1 MNTSTQHTIE
11 FFFDFSS
18 PYAYFAAE
26 KINALASSYGLP
38 VHWKPFQLGGILK
51 LTGAGLLTEAHEWK
65 SSYSREDIVRTAEL
79 NGLAFKFPP
88 VFPQGSAAVGRTTLW
103 IEKTQGAA
111 TAQQFAL
118 LMFRE
123 LFNNDGNL
131 SDVPTLQRVG
141 QTVGIDPT
149 ELAAN
154 IQNPEARQMLVDNT
168 KEAEAKKVFGAPTFV
183 FDGERF
189 WGVDRLDQ
197 LEARIKQKL
206 GGKGYKTLIEQ
217 ANAKVETLT
226 VAQAQALYG
235 QSDVVFVD
243 LRDPRE
249 LEREGIVPNAFH
261 APRGMVEFWVDPKSP
276 YYKPAFDPAKKFVF
290 FCAAGWRSALTAA
303 AVKDMGVLPRIAHM
317 DGGFAEWKKS
327 GAPVGEKA
335 ARA

>member
-1 MNTSTQHTIE
+1 MNTTTQPTFE

-26 KINALASSYGLP
+26 QINTLASSYNLP
-38 VHWKPFQLGGILK
+38 VHWKPFQLGSIFK
-51 LTGAGLLTEAHEWK
+51 ITGAGLLTSAHEWK
-65 SSYSREDIVRTAEL
+65 ASYSRDDILRTAEL
-79 NGLAFKFPP
+79 SGITYKFPT
-88 VFPQGSAAVGRTTLW
+88 VFPQGSASVGRAMLW
-103 IEKTQGAA
+103 IEQTKGAPA
-111 TAQQFAL
+111 AQQFAL

-123 LFNNDGNL
+123 LFVNDGNL
-131 SDVPTLQRVG
+131 NDVPTMQRVA
-141 QTVGIDPT
+141 QTIGVDPD

-154 IQNPEARQMLVDNT
+154 IQNPEARQKLADNT
-168 KEAEAKKVFGAPTFV
+168 KEAETKKVFGAPTFV
-183 FDGERF
+183 LDGERF
-189 WGVDRLDQ
+189 WGVDRLGQ

-206 GGKGYKTLIEQ
+206 GGKGYKTLIDQ

-235 QSDVVFVD
+235 QPDVVFVD

-249 LEREGIVPNAFH
+249 LEREGIVPNALH
-261 APRGMVEFWVDPKSP
+261 APRGMVEFWVDPNSP
-276 YYKPAFDPAKKFVF
+276 YYKPAFDPTKKFVF

-303 AVKDMGVLPRIAHM
+303 AVQEMGVLPRIAHM

-335 ARA
+335 ARS